1 MSMVAAAV
9 LSTGAYAES
18 NSIKE
23 AFANGKV
30 SGDISIYTEST
41 DFNNGDKD
49 AGFTNS
55 SIGIQYETD
64 SFYGFKA
71 AIGGRTNHE
80 FAERNTGD
88 YINSYTEDKDD
99 DSEAVLSTANFSYTA
114 DMGSLTVGRQEI
126 DLEWIGDYHEAVIG
140 AVTAIPDTTI
150 VIGHTTRM
158 LVADP
163 DAALEDIADVGDG
176 GASVI
181 DVKYEG
187 IENTVINPYF
197 MTASMYDGDRNDPT
211 TQNGSDDDF
220 DAYGLKVT
228 TSIEG
233 IDLTAHYAAT
243 NQDDRDTKDGSILNL
258 EVGTTI
264 EMISLNA
271 GYITTDKDGGTG
283 SISALGDNIDPTE
296 DIGDYIYGDDAT
308 YVNSD
313 AFYFGVSGEVSVVT
327 LGAQYTT
334 VEYDTATSKNDNVS
348 EILLTAGVAITDEL
362 SFDAL
367 YSSVDAENSDDD
379 TDKVLA
385 MLTYSF

>member
-1 MSMVAAAV
+1 MKKIYMSMVAAAV

-30 SGDISIYTEST
+30 SGDISLYTEST
-41 DFNNGDKD
+41 SKNGANKD
-49 AGFTNS
+49 SAFTNS

-64 SFYGFKA
+64 SFNGFKA
-71 AIGGRTNHE
+71 AIGGRTNHKFTE
-80 FAERNTGD
+80 KEDGD
-88 YINSYTEDKDD
+88 YINSYTEDSNN
-99 DSEAVLSTANFSYTA
+99 DSEAVLSTANISYTA

-150 VIGHTTRM
+150 VIGHTTRFM
-158 LVADP
+158 EANADTNLGKM
-163 DAALEDIADVGDG
+163 ADIGDG

-181 DVKYEG
+181 DVKYAG

-197 MTASMYDGDRNDPT
+197 MTASMND
-211 TQNGSDDDF
+211 DDDF
-220 DAYGLKVT
+220 NAYGLKAT
-228 TSIEG
+228 TTVAN

-243 NQDDRDTKDGSILNL
+243 NEDKSGQDDGSIAHL
-258 EVGTTI
+258 EVATTI
-264 EMISLNA
+264 EMISLAA
-271 GYITTDKDGGTG
+271 GYITTDKDGGIG
-283 SISALGDNIDPTE
+283 SISSLGDNIDPSE
-296 DIGDYIYGDDAT
+296 DLGNIYGTDADT
-308 YVNSD
+308 
-313 AFYFGVSGEVSVVT
+313 FYANISAEINIFT
-327 LGAQYTT
+327 LGAQYAT
-334 VEYDTATSKNDNVS
+334 VNYDDSANGNSDDAKDS